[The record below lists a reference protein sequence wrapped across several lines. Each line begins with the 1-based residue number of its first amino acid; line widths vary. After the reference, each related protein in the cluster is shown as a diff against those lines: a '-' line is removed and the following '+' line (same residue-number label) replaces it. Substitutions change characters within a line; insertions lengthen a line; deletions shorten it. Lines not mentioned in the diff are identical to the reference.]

1 MVAFDRK
8 QKGILQFKAGITLE
22 MATGYCVA
30 ACGCERWNQTG
41 RSSSWSIVR
50 WRRSICV

>member
-30 ACGCERWNQTG
+30 ACGWWNQTG
-41 RSSSWSIVR
+41 RSSS
-50 WRRSICV
+50 